1 MACAGG
7 GVAGVR
13 DTGLLQAAV
22 ARMRAGAADT
32 EFFPTLFDKAA
43 ALLQAIA
50 TYHPFV
56 DGNKRT
62 ALISAGAMLEANGYI
77 VAYTPDDA
85 VHFMLSVVNDRLS
98 IEQIVEWL
106 REHSTAAEV

>member
-1 MACAGG
+1 MAD
-7 GVAGVR
+7 V
-13 DTGLLQAAV
+13 
-22 ARMRAGAADT
+22 
-32 EFFPTLFDKAA
+32 EFFPTLFEKAA
-43 ALLQAIA
+43 ALLQALA

-62 ALISAGAMLEANGYI
+62 ALISAGAMLEANGYT
-77 VAYTPDDA
+77 VPYTPDDA

-106 REHSTAAEV
+106 REHSTAAQS

>member
-1 MACAGG
+1 M
-7 GVAGVR
+7 R
-13 DTGLLQAAV
+13 DEGLLCSAV
-22 ARMRAGAADT
+22 SRMHAGAADT
-32 EFFPTLFDKAA
+32 ELFPTLFEKAA

-62 ALISAGAMLEANGYI
+62 ALISAGAMLEANGYT

-106 REHSTAAEV
+106 REHSTAAQS

>member
-1 MACAGG
+1 MH
-7 GVAGVR
+7 
-13 DTGLLQAAV
+13 
-22 ARMRAGAADT
+22 AGAADT
-32 EFFPTLFDKAA
+32 EFFPTLFEKAA

-62 ALISAGAMLEANGYI
+62 ALISAGAMLEANGYT

-106 REHSTAAEV
+106 REHSTAAEA